1 MIFATLLLSNLI
13 SLSASQYGGF
23 NPMGAG
29 AMGGFGPRP
38 MQNFPKDGVAEHQ
51 MAVMRIFPDSLDSK
65 PLGQMIA
72 AGMLP
77 RYAPMHTDSYD
88 AGEMWL
94 AGMHGEQESA
104 VIQRAKMMYPI
115 SAALHHP
122 ENPELGPMW
131 GQVVAAGLNR
141 QPGQPANGAMGSS
154 SGFGPPSSGGGPI
167 NGGASDTFNPSG
179 GGASSGG
186 TFSSTDINNF
196 MNQFGGG
203 MGSERPE
210 APEMEAPEGYNS
222 FNGFSGPSSP
232 MGPGSSGS
240 HGAMPFHPAMM
251 EEHGE
256 DICPTLTAENCHY
269 PCMNFGGFCTGEM
282 ALRKFHEHLKA
293 SHSQDSTPKGF
304 HLTHLQILYCAWGLT
319 TGLVVGLLFEYRRR
333 RKTTPEATDAFH
345 AMA

>member
-13 SLSASQYGGF
+13 SLSAAQFGAF
-23 NPMGAG
+23 PPMGG
-29 AMGGFGPRP
+29 MGGFGPPP
-38 MQNFPKDGVAEHQ
+38 MQNFPKEGVAEHQ
-51 MAVMRIFPDSLDSK
+51 MAIMRIFPDSLDSK

-77 RYAPMHTDSYD
+77 RYAPIHGDGYD
-88 AGEMWL
+88 AGDMWM
-94 AGMHGEQESA
+94 AGMHGETENT
-104 VIQRAKMMYPI
+104 VIGRAKMMYPR
-115 SAALHHP
+115 SAALHAP
-122 ENPELGPMW
+122 EDAELAPMW

-141 QPGQPANGAMGSS
+141 RPGQPANGPTGPS
-154 SGFGPPSSGGGPI
+154 SGFGPPPSGGGPI
-167 NGGASDTFNPSG
+167 NGGASDTFNSG
-179 GGASSGG
+179 GGASGN
-186 TFSSTDINNF
+186 TFSSQDINTFFNH
-196 MNQFGGG
+196 FGGG
-203 MGSERPE
+203 MGGE
-210 APEMEAPEGYNS
+210 APEREAPEGYNS
-222 FNGFSGPSSP
+222 FNGFSGSSSP

-293 SHSQDSTPKGF
+293 THSQDSTPKGF

-333 RKTTPEATDAFH
+333 RKTKPEATDVFH